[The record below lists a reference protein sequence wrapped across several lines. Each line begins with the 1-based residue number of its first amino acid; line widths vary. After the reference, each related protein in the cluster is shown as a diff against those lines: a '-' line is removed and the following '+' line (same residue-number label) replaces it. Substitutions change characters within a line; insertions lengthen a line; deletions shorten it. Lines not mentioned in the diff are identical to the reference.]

1 MEKSIWRIIRR
12 FSSHHKAHAADLD
25 LDGKKRTIVEL
36 RDDLVQKAL
45 AGSLEGSVFLLSPL
59 SPLAYARTAMR
70 IFQKLS
76 MRLTKE
82 ESEEKK
88 EEGCGCS

>member
-1 MEKSIWRIIRR
+1 MRDVEKSIWRIIRR

-59 SPLAYARTAMR
+59 AYARTAMR

>member
-1 MEKSIWRIIRR
+1 MRDVEKSIWRIIRR

-25 LDGKKRTIVEL
+25 LGGKKRPL
-36 RDDLVQKAL
+36 SNALVHKAL
-45 AGSLEGSVFLLSPL
+45 AGSLEGSVFLL

-76 MRLTKE
+76 MRLTEE

-88 EEGCGCS
+88 EKGYGCS

>member
-1 MEKSIWRIIRR
+1 MRDVEKSIWRIIRR

-25 LDGKKRTIVEL
+25 LGGKKTIVEL
-36 RDDLVQKAL
+36 RDALVHKAL
-45 AGSLEGSVFLLSPL
+45 TGSLEGSVFLL

-76 MRLTKE
+76 MRLTGE
-82 ESEEKK
+82 ESEDKK
-88 EEGCGCS
+88 EEGYGCS